1 MEPVSKWNKSFS
13 HKIRSLGVIRSLAVS
28 HELSILVQKS
38 NVNSVTANSIFATL
52 KKVPYVNELVS

>member
-13 HKIRSLGVIRSLAVS
+13 HKIRSLAVS

-38 NVNSVTANSIFATL
+38 NVNSVTANSIFVTL